1 MELNIQLPNQILNTI
16 HYIITTTTTQKFY
29 KNGIELEKGA
39 IITEKRIEKHRNLY
53 EKYCSFWSIYPDLFN
68 RGA

>member
-1 MELNIQLPNQILNTI
+1 MGLNIQTPNQILQTV
-16 HYIITTTTTQKFY
+16 HYVITSATQKFY

-39 IITEKRIEKHRNLY
+39 IITERRIEKHRKLY
-53 EKYCSFWSIYPDLFN
+53 ERYCSFWSIYPDLFN

>member
-1 MELNIQLPNQILNTI
+1 MIDINITLPNQILAVTHIVVKN
-16 HYIITTTTTQKFY
+16 TTQKFY

-39 IITEKRIEKHRNLY
+39 IITERRIDRNKGLY
-53 EKYCSFWSIYPDLFN
+53 EKICNLWSVYPDLFN

>member
-1 MELNIQLPNQILNTI
+1 MIEINVMLPSQILAVTHIVVKN
-16 HYIITTTTTQKFY
+16 TTQKFY

-39 IITEKRIEKHRNLY
+39 IITERRIDRNRGLY
-53 EKYCSFWSIYPDLFN
+53 EKICNLWSVYPDLFN